1 MHYWYT
7 MHKRLLLTAGLG
19 LLLFAAPATV
29 IAQAPD
35 TNLSMEEM
43 LAVFAL
49 QFDLTL
55 PDTTFQEM
63 DPGTVW
69 EEAGT
74 EAKIMCIAMPAP
86 FERVLQDT
94 TEMKTS
100 PEMILLSKGR
110 LDMNGLAG
118 YLVHM
123 EFVQPEGSGSPEPFI
138 GLMYMRPLDAQ
149 TTLTINVAFPKS
161 HYERLYS
168 KMLVAFASV
177 HQRTPG
183 NKQ

>member
-7 MHKRLLLTAGLG
+7 MHKQLIIAAGLG
-19 LLLFAAPATV
+19 LLLFTSPAAV
-29 IAQAPD
+29 MAQAPS

-55 PDTTFQEM
+55 PDTSFVEM

-69 EEAGT
+69 EEAAT
-74 EAKIMCIAMPAP
+74 EAKIMCVAMPAP

-100 PEMILLSKGR
+100 PEMILLNQGR

-118 YLVHM
+118 YLVQM
-123 EFVQPEGSGSPEPFI
+123 EFVQPEGSGAPEPFI
-138 GLMYMRPLDAQ
+138 GLLYMRPLDAQ
-149 TTLTINVAFPKS
+149 TTLTVNVAFPKS
-161 HYERLYS
+161 HHERLYS